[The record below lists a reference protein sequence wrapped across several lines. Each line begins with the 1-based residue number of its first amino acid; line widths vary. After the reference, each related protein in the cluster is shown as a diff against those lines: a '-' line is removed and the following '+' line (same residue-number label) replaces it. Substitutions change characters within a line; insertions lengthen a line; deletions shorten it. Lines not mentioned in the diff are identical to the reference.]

1 MIKDAVCS
9 FCGCLCDDI
18 NVEVEDGKIQRV
30 RHACRL
36 GSSKIMGHGRIAKP
50 HDSKRRRAGGGKLP
64 GSIRLAAEILLAAA
78 KPLMYGWASTSCEAA
93 KKGILLAEEVGSSSR
108 LHSHGL
114 PRAVRHRH
122 RGEGAAR
129 SNLGP
134 GKEPG
139 RHNRLLGLQ
148 SCGSSPQTFSA
159 LLLQFLR

>member
-18 NVEVEDGKIQRV
+18 NVEVEDGKVKRV

-36 GSSKIMGHGRIAKP
+36 GSSKIMGHDRMQSP
-50 HDSKRRRAGGGKLP
+50 M
-64 GSIRLAAEILLAAA
+64 IRKDGVLVASSFQEAYDRAAEILLAAA

-93 KKGILLAEEVGSSSR
+93 EEGHTSGGRGRSSSR

-129 SNLGP
+129 SNPGP

-139 RHNRLLGLQ
+139 RHHRLLGLQ
-148 SCGSSPQTFSA
+148 SCGGSPQTFSA